1 MRIATRLYL
10 GFGMLLVL
18 LVGVTLVG
26 NREVGFI
33 DSTLT
38 RVNEVDSKKQRYAI
52 NFRGSVHDR
61 AIAIRDAVSP
71 VISANER
78 SKHLAE
84 IRQLDEFYQESAKLM
99 EALFAVDS
107 STTPAERQLLADIK
121 KIESAT
127 LSLMNQTLVLL
138 QNNEIDQAQ
147 KFVHAEVA
155 AAYTNW
161 LASINAFIDYQE
173 AEIGK
178 KLETVRSG
186 SGGFETLM
194 LVVTAIAVV
203 VGMLVSFNLVTW
215 LTRTIGGEPEVAAQ
229 VIKQIAA
236 GDLTQKIETRY
247 PDSIMGAVRSMT
259 LKLAEMISDVSATAN
274 TLVNAADQ
282 LAGGASNT
290 QRLMRTQR
298 EQTDQGAAAIQQMA
312 ATVQEVASHTVDAA
326 NLAQNA
332 DQEAAIGSKEVDK
345 TIASIDALAHEVE
358 AASRVIH
365 LLSENSGKIGSFIEV
380 IENIA
385 GQTNLLA
392 LNAAIEAARAG
403 EHGRGFAV
411 VADEVRALASR
422 TQASTRDIQMLIEKM
437 QVSANDAVQVMEQGR
452 GKATESVA
460 QAKRAGESLQKINN
474 SVASINGMNAQIA
487 TAAEEQSMV
496 AEEIKRNISSITEA
510 SRQAAVGSDQTSSAS
525 RELVEMATRLQKNV
539 VQFKV

>member
-26 NREVGFI
+26 IREVSFI

-38 RVNEVDSKKQRYAI
+38 LVNEVDSKKQRYAI

-71 VISANER
+71 VISASER
-78 SKHLAE
+78 SKHLND
-84 IRQLDEFYQESAKLM
+84 IRQLADFYLESARLM
-99 EALFAVDS
+99 EALFATDS
-107 STTPAERQLLADIK
+107 STTPTERQLLADIK
-121 KIESAT
+121 NIESTT
-127 LSLMNQTLVLL
+127 LGLMDQTLALL
-138 QNNEIDQAQ
+138 QDNEIDQAQ
-147 KFVHAEVA
+147 KFVQTDVA
-155 AAYTNW
+155 AAYTGW
-161 LASINAFIDYQE
+161 LASINAFIDHQE
-173 AEIGK
+173 AEINK
-178 KLETVRSG
+178 KLEMVRSG
-186 SGGFETLM
+186 SGGFATLM
-194 LVVTAIAVV
+194 LVVTTIAVV
-203 VGMLVSFNLVTW
+203 LGMLLSFNLVTW
-215 LTRTIGGEPEVAAQ
+215 LTRTIGGEPAVAAQ
-229 VIKQIAA
+229 IIKQIAA

-247 PDSIMGAVRSMT
+247 PESIMGAVKSMT
-259 LKLAEMISDVSATAN
+259 IKLAEIISDVSATAN

-282 LAGGASNT
+282 LAGAASNT

-332 DQEAAIGSKEVDK
+332 DQEASIGSKEVDK

-365 LLSENSGKIGSFIEV
+365 QLSENSGKIGSFIEV

-437 QVSANDAVQVMEQGR
+437 QVSAIDAVQVMEQGR
-452 GKATESVA
+452 GKAAESVA
-460 QAKRAGESLQKINN
+460 QAKRAGESLQKINH

-525 RELVEMATRLQKNV
+525 SELVEMATRLQKNV